1 MYDPSHFRRRV
12 MTPRPWHPYAVST
25 RRTILLATVAVAV
38 VVVGILTHR
47 WFVDPHEDEPGSADA
62 IFVLGGGGDRVGFAL
77 DLVRDGVSDTAVFAS
92 DFVESQGVWAAR
104 PCNDVRPDD
113 VPESATFECHEPDP
127 ATTRGEARLLRDLA
141 TAHGWDTV
149 VVVASTDQITRA
161 RRLIERC
168 WDGELRLTGPD
179 HDQPWPI
186 RAFYE
191 WGAGLKA
198 TVLRGC

>member
-1 MYDPSHFRRRV
+1 M
-12 MTPRPWHPYAVST
+12 ST
-25 RRTILLATVAVAV
+25 RRKILLSTLAV
-38 VVVGILTHR
+38 VVVAGSVLTVR
-47 WFVDPHEDEPGSADA
+47 WFVDPHKDDPGTADA

-92 DFVESQGVWAAR
+92 EFVESQGVWAAR

-141 TAHGWDTV
+141 TERGWDTV

-161 RRLIERC
+161 RRLVERC
-168 WDGELRLTGPD
+168 WDGEARFTGPD

-186 RAFYE
+186 RALYE

>member
-1 MYDPSHFRRRV
+1 MSLH
-12 MTPRPWHPYAVST
+12 PRHGTLNSVST
-25 RRTILLATVAVAV
+25 RRKTLLVPLAAMVVAGSVQTV
-38 VVVGILTHR
+38 R
-47 WFVDPHEDEPGSADA
+47 WFVDPSMDDPGTADA

-113 VPESATFECHEPDP
+113 VPESATFKCHEPDP
-127 ATTRGEARLLRDLA
+127 ATTRSEAFLLRDLA
-141 TAHGWDTV
+141 AEHGWDTV

-168 WDGELRLTGPD
+168 WDGDLRLTGPD